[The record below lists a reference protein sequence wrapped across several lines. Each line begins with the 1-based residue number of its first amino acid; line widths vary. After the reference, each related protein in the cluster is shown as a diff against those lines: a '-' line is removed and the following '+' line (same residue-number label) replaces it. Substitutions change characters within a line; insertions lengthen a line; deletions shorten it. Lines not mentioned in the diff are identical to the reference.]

1 MVYYY
6 KLAVYFS
13 LYHVLKRTFLTM
25 IFQSHF
31 AYFALVILTYVTY
44 DRNQGKLEGGGGAVL
59 ISGEKREKH
68 DGFCTFNMHCQ
79 LMTALPLAKN

>member
-6 KLAVYFS
+6 NLPVYFS
-13 LYHVLKRTFLTM
+13 LYHVLKRTFLAI

-44 DRNQGKLEGGGGAVL
+44 DRNQGKLKGGGLCSFQGK
-59 ISGEKREKH
+59 SMK
-68 DGFCTFNMHCQ
+68 NMIAFAHLTCI
-79 LMTALPLAKN
+79 AS

>member
-6 KLAVYFS
+6 NLPVYFS
-13 LYHVLKRTFLTM
+13 LYHVLKRTFLAI

-44 DRNQGKLEGGGGAVL
+44 DRNQGKLEGEGGLCSFQGKSV
-59 ISGEKREKH
+59 K
-68 DGFCTFNMHCQ
+68 NMMAFARLTCI
-79 LMTALPLAKN
+79 AS

>member
-6 KLAVYFS
+6 NLAVYFS
-13 LYHVLKRTFLTM
+13 LYHVLKRTFLAM

-44 DRNQGKLEGGGGAVL
+44 DRNQGKLEGGGAVL

-68 DGFCTFNMHCQ
+68 DGFRTCNMHCQ

>member
-6 KLAVYFS
+6 NLPVYFS
-13 LYHVLKRTFLTM
+13 LYHVLQRTFLAI

-44 DRNQGKLEGGGGAVL
+44 DRNQGNWRGGGCAHFRGKA
-59 ISGEKREKH
+59 
-68 DGFCTFNMHCQ
+68 
-79 LMTALPLAKN
+79 

>member
-6 KLAVYFS
+6 NLPVYFS
-13 LYHVLKRTFLTM
+13 LYHVLKRTFLAM

-44 DRNQGKLEGGGGAVL
+44 DRNQGKLEGGGAVL

-68 DGFCTFNMHCQ
+68 DGFRTFNMHCQ

>member
-6 KLAVYFS
+6 YLAVYFS
-13 LYHVLKRTFLTM
+13 LYHVLQRTFLAM

-44 DRNQGKLEGGGGAVL
+44 DRNQGKLEGGAVL

-68 DGFCTFNMHCQ
+68 DGFRTCNMHCQ

>member
-1 MVYYY
+1 MVYCYN
-6 KLAVYFS
+6 LPVYFS
-13 LYHVLKRTFLTM
+13 LYHVLKRTFLAM

-44 DRNQGKLEGGGGAVL
+44 DRNQGNWRGGGAVL

-68 DGFCTFNMHCQ
+68 DGFRTFNMHCQ

>member
-6 KLAVYFS
+6 NLPVYFS
-13 LYHVLKRTFLTM
+13 LYHVLKRTFLAI

-44 DRNQGKLEGGGGAVL
+44 DRNQGKLKGGLCSFQGK
-59 ISGEKREKH
+59 SMK
-68 DGFCTFNMHCQ
+68 NMIAFAHLTCI
-79 LMTALPLAKN
+79 AS

>member
-6 KLAVYFS
+6 NLAVYFS
-13 LYHVLKRTFLTM
+13 LYHVLKRTFLAI

-44 DRNQGKLEGGGGAVL
+44 DRNQGNWRGGGLCSFQGKSV
-59 ISGEKREKH
+59 K
-68 DGFCTFNMHCQ
+68 NMMAFAHLTCI
-79 LMTALPLAKN
+79 AS

>member
-6 KLAVYFS
+6 YLAVYFS
-13 LYHVLKRTFLTM
+13 LYHVLQRTFLAM

-44 DRNQGKLEGGGGAVL
+44 DRNQGNWRGGAVL

-68 DGFCTFNMHCQ
+68 DGFRTFNMHCQ